1 MPLLINT
8 VDYGDNWI
16 WPDEYDWNPVAQAT
30 EQTLTGAL
38 VVEEH
43 TRLAGR
49 PITLTGGWLTRAQL
63 DALAVLRDIGGQLSL
78 SWRGVTYAVVWRQA
92 DKAIEARQVFDV
104 AEPAAGDLYE
114 TTLRFTEV

>member
-8 VDYGDNWI
+8 VDYGDNWL
-16 WPDEYDWNPVAQAT
+16 WPDEFEWDPVAQAT

-49 PITLTGGWLTRAQL
+49 PLTFSGSWLTRAQV
-63 DALAVLRDIGGQLSL
+63 DALAVLRDIGGELSIT
-78 SWRGVTYAVVWRQA
+78 WRGVTYAVAWRHA
-92 DKAIEARQVFDV
+92 DTAIDARQVWDA
-104 AEPAAGDLYE
+104 AEPAAGDLYDV
-114 TTLRFTEV
+114 TLRFIEV